1 MCSDVGTEPS
11 IPRRC
16 GHQRHRSNV
25 PAETPSEYFR
35 RTISILLLDHLLS
48 EMKSLFSS
56 HQQTALLG
64 LSVVPSVMASLS
76 TEEYT
81 TRVSELAD
89 MYQDDL
95 PSPNCIVSEL
105 ECWQMKWQ
113 QQLREHGQCSLPD
126 SPSQTLRHVTSMYPN
141 IRALV
146 SILCTL
152 PVTTCSAERFFSSLK
167 RIKTAFRSSMT
178 TTRLTGLALL
188 TVHRDI
194 PVDIPAAIDEF
205 CRRHPRRLQMVNILN
220 E

>member
-1 MCSDVGTEPS
+1 MKNLQALTSNLQAESKDIIAAVQEMNNLTLQNTRENVTTQHSRWFSMVENMCTDIGTEPS

-35 RTISILLLDHLLS
+35 RTISIPLLDHLLS
-48 EMKSLFSS
+48 EMKLCFSS

-95 PSPNCIVSEL
+95 PSPNCIVSESG
-105 ECWQMKWQ
+105 
-113 QQLREHGQCSLPD
+113 R
-126 SPSQTLRHVTSMYPN
+126 
-141 IRALV
+141 
-146 SILCTL
+146 
-152 PVTTCSAERFFSSLK
+152 
-167 RIKTAFRSSMT
+167 
-178 TTRLTGLALL
+178 
-188 TVHRDI
+188 
-194 PVDIPAAIDEF
+194 
-205 CRRHPRRLQMVNILN
+205 
-220 E
+220 